1 MPPLPPLPFKY
12 QTPAQTTAA
21 VDKQAL
27 LVGALA
33 AQQAVSRGAAPP
45 PLPPL
50 PGGPNGT
57 VGPLAPGGMAPPPP
71 GMGGG
76 LPLPPA
82 MPPVQGSATPPQVS
96 APAPAAPMPAPG
108 QPQPGGVLPT
118 PVTDQFFPPA
128 QAFAAGGV
136 IDTPVSPGQ
145 FVNENPSAAADAF
158 APLGGS
164 RPKAP
169 EPEDLLPGVIP
180 ADALVDAFLKMQRGE
195 PVDTEAIRARAL
207 GGDTGGGAAPDA
219 GGGAPEAFV
228 AWLKG
233 QAMADGG
240 LPPDEFSQDL
250 VDAYQQAPESVG
262 QLWSLVVRA
271 TQNPELRDDVP
282 PALQTLVGQE
292 MGKEAM

>member
-33 AQQAVSRGAAPP
+33 AQQAVSRGTAPP

-50 PGGPNGT
+50 PGGPNGP
-57 VGPLAPGGMAPPPP
+57 VGPLPPGGMAPPAP

-82 MPPVQGSATPPQVS
+82 MPVQASA
-96 APAPAAPMPAPG
+96 APPMPAPG

-118 PVTDQFFPPA
+118 PVTDQFFPPV

-136 IDTPVSPGQ
+136 IDMPVSPGQ
-145 FVNENPSAAADAF
+145 FVNENPSLAADAF

-207 GGDTGGGAAPDA
+207 GGDTGGGGATA
-219 GGGAPEAFV
+219 GGAPEAFV